1 MIVVHSSTIH
11 DNIENILKQIVMLG
25 EYSENRSCTYLEVS
39 NLIVERSLVLP
50 FVHFL
55 EGGDSFVE
63 LLVQVV
69 AGFSTLPDGFRVV
82 GLAEQGRQAPEEKRK
97 LSKYCGARGLS
108 GSFINLGL
116 TLPRIHWPRLGER
129 PSSGG
134 PGRCRAR

>member
-1 MIVVHSSTIH
+1 MF
-11 DNIENILKQIVMLG
+11 G
-25 EYSENRSCTYLEVS
+25 EYSENRSWTYLEVS

-97 LSKYCGARGLS
+97 LSKYCGARGSS
-108 GSFINLGL
+108 GSFPNRGL

-129 PSSGG
+129 PSSRG